1 MFMKKKVLITG
12 ASGFVG
18 YHLIAQALDAGLQV
32 FAAVRPSSD
41 VSHLKD
47 FDVTYTNLQY
57 NSVEAL
63 KADILKNG
71 YNYII
76 HASGTTKAKT
86 KAEYNRINAE
96 YSRNLAQAAADSN
109 IEKFVFVSSLAALG
123 PAGDISAEILDDSV
137 PKPVTSYGESKL
149 LAEQYLNEIENL
161 PLLTFR
167 PTAVYG
173 PREKDIFIVLKSF
186 NMGLEPYIGRFS
198 QRLSFIYVKD
208 LVDVLLSAL
217 KSDIVHR
224 TYNVSDG
231 RDYDR
236 YALGNYSKKF
246 LNKKTLKFH
255 LPVAGVSL
263 LASCMDRLY
272 ANSNSTPALNKEK
285 MSELTA
291 ANWACDI
298 SKLQEDLNFAPKFNL
313 EQGLEETLSW
323 YKKNNWL
330 S

>member
-57 NSVEAL
+57 NSVEDL
-63 KADILKNG
+63 KADITKNE

-96 YSRNLAQAAADSN
+96 YSRNLAQAAAESN

-123 PAGDISAEILDDSV
+123 PAVDIHAEIQDDSLAN
-137 PKPVTSYGESKL
+137 PVTSYGESKL
-149 LAEQYLNEIENL
+149 LAEQYLKGIENL
-161 PLLTFR
+161 PLIIFR

-217 KSDIVHR
+217 NSEIVHR

-231 RDYDR
+231 FDYDR
-236 YALGNYSKKF
+236 YALADYSKKF
-246 LNKKTLKFH
+246 LNKKTIKFH
-255 LPVAGVSL
+255 LPVAGVRL
-263 LASCMDRLY
+263 VAQCMDRLY
-272 ANSNSTPALNKEK
+272 ANSKNTPAMNKEK

-291 ANWACDI
+291 TNWACDI
-298 SKLQEDLNFAPKFNL
+298 SKLKQDLNFVPKFNL
-313 EQGLEETLSW
+313 ERGLGETLSW
-323 YKKNNWL
+323 YKNNHWL